1 MTRRREAAC
10 RWQGHV
16 LDRCGV
22 VEPAVNASS
31 VLRKTAVVVPLL
43 VLSAALVRMAA
54 FWRGFGRSRALAAA
68 SQPYERR
75 QAASAHSILVLGDST
90 GVGVGAQRPEDSIA
104 GRLALDFPDS
114 DIVNISRSGARAAH
128 ALAQARPCRAAGRHF
143 DVAVLHLGGNDVVG
157 GTDVAELAVT
167 CEALMLELREVARHT
182 VWLGPPNIGLAP
194 LFPLPYAWLLS
205 SRSRAA
211 TSVFAASAARHD
223 VAYIDF
229 STPEHGDR
237 LRSAKKLHFAADGFH
252 PSSSSYGYGY
262 ATARAAMLLPPDR

>member
-1 MTRRREAAC
+1 
-10 RWQGHV
+10 
-16 LDRCGV
+16 
-22 VEPAVNASS
+22 VNASS
-31 VLRKTAVVVPLL
+31 VLRKTAVIVPLL
-43 VLSAALVRMAA
+43 VVSAAAVRMAA
-54 FWRGFGRSRALAAA
+54 FWRGIGRARALAAA
-68 SQPYERR
+68 SQRYERR
-75 QAASAHSILVLGDST
+75 QAASAHAILVLGDST

-114 DIVNISRSGARAAH
+114 DIVNISCSGARVAE
-128 ALAQARPCRAAGRHF
+128 ALAQARQCVAEGRHF
-143 DVAVLHLGGNDVVG
+143 DVAVLHLGGNDVVK
-157 GTDVAELAVT
+157 GTDIDELAAA
-167 CEALMLELREVARHT
+167 CEALMVELGNVARRT

-194 LFPLPYAWLLS
+194 LFPLPYAWLMA

-237 LRSAKKLHFAADGFH
+237 LRSAKKLHFAEDGFH

-262 ATARAAMLLPPDR
+262 ATARAAMLAPPDR